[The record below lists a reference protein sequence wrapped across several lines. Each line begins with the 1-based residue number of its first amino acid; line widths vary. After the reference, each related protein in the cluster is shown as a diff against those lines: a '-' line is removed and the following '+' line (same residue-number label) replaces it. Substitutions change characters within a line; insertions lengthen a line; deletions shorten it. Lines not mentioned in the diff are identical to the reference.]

1 MPRKAKPKVTT
12 PRTAGELRRLITSKK
27 LPWAVDPR
35 LRDGDRLPKYTRG
48 GQKGHDLSPKP
59 SIVEDV
65 AEYISA
71 HPPANPFLRARWVEL
86 KLLAA
91 KSRGNSSGST
101 PEVLS
106 PKKEKKR

>member
-12 PRTAGELRRLITSKK
+12 PRTAGELRRLIASKK
-27 LPWAVDPR
+27 LPWVVDPR

-65 AEYISA
+65 AEHISP

-91 KSRGNSSGST
+91 KNRGHSSGST
-101 PEVLS
+101 PEVLVA
-106 PKKEKKR
+106 KKEKKR